1 MVCEKI
7 IKVLYKKKKKKK
19 EKQNL
24 TGNVGGGI
32 DCDSF

>member
-7 IKVLYKKKKKKK
+7 IKVLYKKKKKK

-24 TGNVGGGI
+24 IGNVGDGI

>member
-1 MVCEKI
+1 MWEKNQSA
-7 IKVLYKKKKKKK
+7 VQKKKK

-24 TGNVGGGI
+24 IGNVGGGI